1 MEQQGGESSGKSTSV
16 VIITGLSGAGKSS
29 ALDVLEDIGY
39 FCIDNLP
46 VAFLPKFL
54 ELSGNFSPTIKGIAL
69 VMDLRE
75 EHFLK
80 SFPGLYHKIKKSDIA
95 VELVFLEADDQ
106 TLIRRFSETRRKHPV
121 AVQGSVAEAVAR
133 ERELLRG
140 IRSLASVRLDTSRLT
155 IHQFKEYIRKIVT
168 PGETVSGLNISLLS
182 FGFRN
187 GLPLEADIVM
197 DVRFLPNPY
206 FIEELKELSGLDA
219 KVREYVVDHP
229 VSRRFIEQFLELLRM
244 LIPEYRREG
253 KSYLTLAIGC
263 TGGRHR
269 SVAIVNHLGEEL
281 KKDGYEISLVHRD
294 LQD

>member
-1 MEQQGGESSGKSTSV
+1 MEQQDSESRGKPTSV

-121 AVQGSVAEAVAR
+121 AVKGSVAEAVAR

-168 PGETVSGLNISLLS
+168 PGETATGLNISLLS

-294 LQD
+294 LQN

>member
-1 MEQQGGESSGKSTSV
+1 MVMKEHKGQTSV
-16 VIITGLSGAGKSS
+16 VIVTGLSGAGKTS
-29 ALDVLEDIGY
+29 ALNVLEDIGY

-80 SFPGLYHKIKKSDIA
+80 GFPGLYRKIKKASIA
-95 VELVFLEADDQ
+95 LELIFLEADDKS
-106 TLIRRFSETRRKHPV
+106 LIKRYSETRRKHPV
-121 AVQGSVAEAVAR
+121 SVEGSVVQAVAR
-133 ERELLRG
+133 ERELLQE
-140 IRSLASVRLDTSRLT
+140 IRSLASCRVDTSNFT

-168 PGETVSGLNISLLS
+168 ADDHVAKLNISLLS

-206 FIEELKELSGLDA
+206 FIEALRSMSGLDQG
-219 KVREYVVDHP
+219 VREYVLGHP
-229 VSRRFIEQFLELLRM
+229 VSRSFMERFQALLKM
-244 LIPEYRREG
+244 LIPEYLKEG
-253 KSYLTLAIGC
+253 KSYLTVAIGC

-269 SVAIVNHLGEEL
+269 SVAIVSVLGQAL
-281 KKDGYEISLVHRD
+281 KDEGYELALVHRD
-294 LQD
+294 LVN

>member
-1 MEQQGGESSGKSTSV
+1 MEQQGSESRGKPTSV

-121 AVQGSVAEAVAR
+121 AVKGSVAEAVAR

-168 PGETVSGLNISLLS
+168 PGETATGLNISLLS

>member
-1 MEQQGGESSGKSTSV
+1 MENGSQQKTRPTTV
-16 VIITGLSGAGKSS
+16 VIITGLSGAGKTS
-29 ALDVLEDIGY
+29 ALNVLEDIGY

-80 SFPGLYHKIKKSDIA
+80 SFPGLYRRIKKSDVK

-106 TLIRRFSETRRKHPV
+106 ILIRRFSETRRKHPV
-121 AVQGSVAEAVAR
+121 AVKGSVAEAVAT
-133 ERELLRG
+133 ERELLQE
-140 IRSLASVRLDTSRLT
+140 IRSLATVRIDTSNFT
-155 IHQFKEYIRKIVT
+155 IHQFKEYIRKIAL
-168 PGETVSGLNISLLS
+168 PEEADADLNISLLS

-187 GLPLEADIVM
+187 GLPLEADMVM

-206 FIEELKELSGLDA
+206 FIESLREFSGLDQQ
-219 KVREYVVDHP
+219 VRDYVLGHP
-229 VSRRFIEQFLELLRM
+229 VSREFNDRFLALLRM

-269 SVAIVNHLGEEL
+269 SVAIVTYLGEALE
-281 KKDGYEISLVHRD
+281 KEGYEVSLAHRD
-294 LQD
+294 LKL

>member
-1 MEQQGGESSGKSTSV
+1 MEQQGSESRGKPTSV

-121 AVQGSVAEAVAR
+121 AVKGSVAEAVAR

-168 PGETVSGLNISLLS
+168 PGETATGLNISLLS

-219 KVREYVVDHP
+219 QVREYVVDHP

>member
-1 MEQQGGESSGKSTSV
+1 MVDGSQKTRRPTSV
-16 VIITGLSGAGKSS
+16 VIITGLSGAGKTS
-29 ALDVLEDIGY
+29 ALNVLEDIGY

-80 SFPGLYHKIKKSDIA
+80 SFPGLYRKIKKSDIA
-95 VELVFLEADDQ
+95 MELIFLEADEQ
-106 TLIRRFSETRRKHPV
+106 VLIRRYSETRRKHPV
-121 AVQGSVAEAVAR
+121 AVKGSVAEAVAK
-133 ERELLRG
+133 ERELLQE
-140 IRSLASVRLDTSRLT
+140 IRSLATVRINTSNFT
-155 IHQFKEYIRKIVT
+155 IHQFKKYIRKIAL
-168 PGETVSGLNISLLS
+168 PGEADAGLNISLLS

-187 GLPLEADIVM
+187 GLPLEADMVM

-206 FIEELKELSGLDA
+206 FIEPLRELSGLDQQ
-219 KVREYVVDHP
+219 VRDYVLGHP
-229 VSRRFIEQFLELLRM
+229 VSREFNDRFLALLRM

-269 SVAIVNHLGEEL
+269 SVAIVTYLGEALENE
-281 KKDGYEISLVHRD
+281 GYEISLAHRD
-294 LQD
+294 LKL